1 MIQTLI
7 KNWWLLALRGVLAA
21 VFSVMAFLMRSSAE
35 SITLRDF
42 ATKGMV
48 VFLGILAV
56 AAGTCTIAAGIWGST
71 RNKWWL
77 LFLDG
82 LAIIAVGLILIL
94 SSGITL
100 RMVTHLLVILA
111 MIIGVGELVTAR
123 TLRRHVSDEWFLAL
137 AGAGSIGFAGFAV
150 AFLWT
155 QPEEA
160 GRSLIFLGT
169 YSAFNA
175 ICMLGLALRLRTL
188 RTSIHKIALSNH

>member
-71 RNKWWL
+71 RSKWWL

-82 LAIIAVGLILIL
+82 LAVMAVGLILIV
-94 SSGITL
+94 SSRITL

-111 MIIGVGELVTAR
+111 VIIGVGELVTAR
-123 TLRRHVSDEWFLAL
+123 TLRRHVSDEWFLVL
-137 AGAGSIGFAGFAV
+137 AGAASIGFAV
-150 AFLWT
+150 AFPWFK
-155 QPEEA
+155 PEEA
-160 GRSLIFLGT
+160 GRSLIWLGT

-175 ICMLGLALRLRTL
+175 ICMLGLALRLRSL
-188 RTSIHKIALSNH
+188 RASIHKIALSNH